1 MSKYIFVAILSVFLL
16 SYSSCQ
22 SKKGNN
28 LKSGQATM
36 VNGDYFINMY
46 RDTIRKVIKSE
57 DEWKKVLSEKE
68 FYVLRQKGTE
78 RAFTSDLLNIKMV
91 GLYTCKGCGM
101 PLFASKHKFDS
112 GTGWP
117 SFFDIPDKSAIH
129 TDTDY
134 DLGYPRTELTC
145 SKCGGHLG
153 HVFDDGPKPTGK
165 RYCINGVSLTFVK
178 AEN

>member
-1 MSKYIFVAILSVFLL
+1 MVVAF

-22 SKKGNN
+22 TKKGSN
-28 LKSGQATM
+28 LKSEQKQETTST
-36 VNGDYFINMY
+36 YFINMY
-46 RDTIRKVIKSE
+46 GDTIRKIVKSE
-57 DEWKKVLSEKE
+57 DEWKSMLTEKE

-78 RAFTSDLLNIKMV
+78 RAFTGDLLNIKDE
-91 GLYTCKGCGM
+91 GLYTCRGCGM

-117 SFFDIPDKSAIH
+117 SFFDVPDKAAIH

-145 SKCGGHLG
+145 GKCGGHLG

-165 RYCINGVSLTFVK
+165 RYCINAVSLDFVK
-178 AEN
+178 AENVK

>member
-36 VNGDYFINMY
+36 VTGDYFINMY
-46 RDTIRKVIKSE
+46 RDTIQKVIKSE

-78 RAFTSDLLNIKMV
+78 RAFTSDLLSIKSE

-117 SFFDIPDKSAIH
+117 SFFDISDESAIH

-153 HVFDDGPKPTGK
+153 HVFDDGPKPTGQ

-178 AEN
+178 SEN